1 MNGEE
6 VKNKI
11 LGNMKQR
18 GAAAG
23 WLPCSTIRTYEQ
35 YLQQVINQGNPYF
48 ASFMKYISI
57 LEGLKKIKSLDMQAQ
72 WV

>member
-35 YLQQVINQGNPYF
+35 YLQQVVNQGIMLSCLLAN
-48 ASFMKYISI
+48 KY
-57 LEGLKKIKSLDMQAQ
+57 D
-72 WV
+72 